1 MKALIISDL
10 HSDDD
15 FTEER
20 LIKAK
25 REIKPDVVFLLGDI
39 KSTDLYKIEQTFY
52 NDNIQ
57 IPIYGI
63 TGDDDTP
70 NMFKNFEHI
79 EDIDGKVIEVC
90 GYKIG
95 GFSGSTVYKH
105 GIFSMR
111 TEEQA
116 KEILDNM
123 PECDIFL
130 SHETGIGYMKK
141 MIAKKEAADA
151 QKVRMIEEKRA
162 EINVKTGFQK
172 FIDKIFGNKDEAIA
186 EHKEVEN
193 VYAREDNMYNGF
205 AAIDDYIRKN
215 QPKVHIFGH
224 YHLNTIEI
232 ADSAEIVQKTK
243 LMHDKKEI
251 TIKTVKTKTHKE
263 LTAFDIGSTTCAC
276 NYLFG
281 VLEIGEK
288 FSFLPVVVQGELD
301 RKKEIEEKLE
311 EQLFED
317 SYYVDLSPKEKIAY
331 NQEKEKE
338 NKK

>member
-70 NMFKNFEHI
+70 NMFKNFKHI
-79 EDIDGKVIEVC
+79 TDIDGKIVDVC
-90 GYKIG
+90 GFKVG

-111 TEEQA
+111 TEDQA
-116 KEILDNM
+116 NEILEKMGD
-123 PECDIFL
+123 CDIFL
-130 SHETGIGYMKK
+130 SHETGKGYMKK
-141 MIAKKEAADA
+141 MIEKKEAADTE
-151 QKVRMIEEKRA
+151 KVRMIEEKRA

-172 FIDKIFGNKDEAIA
+172 FMDKLLRNKDEAIA
-186 EHKEVEN
+186 EHKEVES
-193 VYAREDNMYNGF
+193 VYAREDHMYDGF
-205 AAIDDYIRKN
+205 EAIDNYIRRV

-224 YHLNTIEI
+224 YHLNNIEI
-232 ADSAEIVQKTK
+232 ADSAEIMQKTK
-243 LMHDKKEI
+243 RMHDKRDI
-251 TIKTVKTKTHKE
+251 TIKTVKAKTHKE

-281 VLEIGEK
+281 VLEIGER
-288 FSFLPVVVQGELD
+288 FSFLPIIVQEELD

-317 SYYVDLSPKEKIAY
+317 SYYVDLSPKERLLY
-331 NQEKEKE
+331 NKEKE
-338 NKK
+338 DKK

>member
-70 NMFKNFEHI
+70 NIFDNFKHI
-79 EDIDGKVIEVC
+79 ESIDGKVIDVC
-90 GYKIG
+90 GYKVG
-95 GFSGSTVYKH
+95 GFSGSTKYKH

-111 TEEQA
+111 TEEEA
-116 KEILDNM
+116 KNILEKM

-130 SHETGIGYMKK
+130 SHETGSGYMKK

-151 QKVRMIEEKRA
+151 QKVNMIEEKRA

-172 FIDKIFGNKDEAIA
+172 FMDKILGNKDEAIA
-186 EHKEVEN
+186 EHKEVES
-193 VYAREDNMYNGF
+193 VYATEDKMYDGF
-205 AAIDDYIRKN
+205 VAIDDYIRRV

-224 YHLNTIEI
+224 YHLNTIEV

-243 LMHDKKEI
+243 RVHDKDI
-251 TIKTVKTKTHKE
+251 TIKTVKAKTHKE
-263 LTAFDIGSTTCAC
+263 LTAFDIGNTTCAC

-281 VLEIGEK
+281 VLEIGDK
-288 FSFLPVVVQGELD
+288 FSFLPVMVQEELD

-317 SYYVDLSPKEKIAY
+317 SYYVDLSPKQKIAY
-331 NQEKEKE
+331 NKEKE
-338 NKK
+338 DKK